1 MPSVL
6 GIDLGGTKAALARYD
21 AHTWEEQARA
31 TMPTEAKNGFGQVFD
46 RIIAKAEDLM
56 ASDTVAV
63 GMGVPG
69 LVQQPKGTIQTLPNV
84 PDAEGFALK
93 NTMEARLQKPAFVEN
108 DGNCFTLAEALQGAG
123 TRHRIVVGVAIG
135 TGVGGGIVMDG
146 HIFHGTHGY
155 AGEIGH
161 MLLRPGEPPF
171 VTADAR
177 GDAEQFLSGRAMGQ
191 RCSEAQDPR
200 EYLEG
205 RTCAFMH
212 RDLCRELAWLLT
224 GIIHIIDPSVIVIG
238 GSAGR
243 AFAPHLHEVREEL
256 ERWVLPKTPQ
266 PDIAIATVGDA
277 ALRGAALLALAGHQP
292 A

>member
-6 GIDLGGTKAALARYD
+6 GIDLGGTKAALARYNTE
-21 AHTWEEQARA
+21 TWEEQER
-31 TMPTEAKNGFGQVFD
+31 TSMPTEAQNGFGQVFD
-46 RIIAKAEDLM
+46 RVVAQAKDLI

-69 LVQQPKGTIQTLPNV
+69 LVRQPEGAIQTLPNV

-93 NTMEARLQKPAFVEN
+93 NTLETTLQKPSFVEN

-123 TRHRIVVGVAIG
+123 KGHRIVAGVAIG

-146 HIFHGTHGY
+146 RIFHGAHGY

-171 VTADAR
+171 ATADTR

-200 EYLEG
+200 EYLAG

-212 RDLCRELAWLLT
+212 GDLCRELAWLLT
-224 GIIHIIDPSVIVIG
+224 GIIHTIDPSVIVIG
-238 GSAGR
+238 GSAGG
-243 AFAPHLHEVREEL
+243 AFAPHLHEVRAEL
-256 ERWVLPKTPQ
+256 KQWLLPKAPQ
-266 PDIAIATVGDA
+266 PEIAIATVDNA
-277 ALRGAALLALAGHQP
+277 ALRGAALLAVAAHQS